1 MTVVKKQTRRSLPRS
16 RRRTL
21 IIWILIE
28 VGALALLGAA
38 SWAGLPIPGG
48 ELWRQISHLWQL
60 IRGQL

>member
-1 MTVVKKQTRRSLPRS
+1 MGKSKPRRRLPRS

-28 VGALALLGAA
+28 AGALALLGAA

-48 ELWRQISHLWQL
+48 ELWNRLHKAWL
-60 IRGQL
+60 ILRAVL